1 MEYLIYLI
9 PAALF
14 LGGIGLT
21 AFLWS
26 MKTGQYDDLK
36 GASYRAL
43 FEEDELEKEHRA
55 AEEKSKKH

>member
-14 LGGIGLT
+14 LGGLGLA

-43 FEEDELEKEHRA
+43 FEEDEIEEEQRKLKEKE
-55 AEEKSKKH
+55 K

>member
-14 LGGIGLT
+14 LGGLGLT

-43 FEEDELEKEHRA
+43 FEEDEIEEEQRKLKEKE
-55 AEEKSKKH
+55 K